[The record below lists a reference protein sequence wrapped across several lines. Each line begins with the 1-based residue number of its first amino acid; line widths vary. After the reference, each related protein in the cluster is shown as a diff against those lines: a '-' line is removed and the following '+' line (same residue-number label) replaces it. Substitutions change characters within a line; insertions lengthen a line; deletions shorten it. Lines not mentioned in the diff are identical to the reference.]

1 MRTYL
6 ARHQSRGFSM
16 VELMVAMVISL
27 IGVIIIFQVFET
39 SEGVRRTSTSGGDAQ
54 QNGAVAL
61 YFMERDLR
69 NAGMGINDTIYAGCN
84 MIGSD
89 SARTTPNFPPL
100 GNPMILAP
108 AFITAG
114 VDAQT
119 PDQLTV
125 FYGSQNQIAN
135 STTLVANMILPTSP
149 LTVQSRFAFRPGD
162 LMLLLEPGS
171 GKNCA
176 FMEVTSLPAAPSNQI
191 NHDPGTYT
199 LAAGLVS
206 VSARFNPAAGTGVT
220 YGGANTASVARVFN
234 LGNLHDDLNFPASQN
249 VTLPVYNLYSVA
261 NKTLT
266 VSNAFVISGGV
277 PAVSSVAD
285 NIVHMRADYGVDDGV
300 NDGSVTYNT
309 VYAPN
314 DGVVDRY
321 ISATPNWSQVIAVR
335 VAVVARSAQPEKPA
349 AGLGAPCDT
358 TTAFPTW
365 SGNTGPAR
373 SFDLSTVPLPAGVTW
388 QCYRYRVFET
398 TVPLRNWIWKSS

>member
-1 MRTYL
+1 
-6 ARHQSRGFSM
+6 
-16 VELMVAMVISL
+16 
-27 IGVIIIFQVFET
+27 
-39 SEGVRRTSTSGGDAQ
+39 
-54 QNGAVAL
+54 
-61 YFMERDLR
+61 
-69 NAGMGINDTIYAGCN
+69 
-84 MIGSD
+84 
-89 SARTTPNFPPL
+89 
-100 GNPMILAP
+100 
-108 AFITAG
+108 
-114 VDAQT
+114 
-119 PDQLTV
+119 
-125 FYGSQNQIAN
+125 
-135 STTLVANMILPTSP
+135 
-149 LTVQSRFAFRPGD
+149 
-162 LMLLLEPGS
+162 
-171 GKNCA
+171 
-176 FMEVTSLPAAPSNQI
+176 
-191 NHDPGTYT
+191 
-199 LAAGLVS
+199 
-206 VSARFNPAAGTGVT
+206 
-220 YGGANTASVARVFN
+220 VARVFN

-277 PAVSSVAD
+277 PAVNSVAD

-388 QCYRYRVFET
+388 QCYRYRGRRQHRLPAIRGQRRRPGRPGRLCLAWRDLQNPSDQRRRRGEWLFFERRSRRGAGL
-398 TVPLRNWIWKSS
+398 VHQLRQLGKRL

>member
-1 MRTYL
+1 MRSLL
-6 ARHQSRGFSM
+6 ARHLSRGFSM

-69 NAGMGINDTIYAGCN
+69 NAGMSINDTIYAGCN

-89 SARTTPNFPPL
+89 SSRTTPNFPPL

-114 VDAQT
+114 ANAQT
-119 PDQLTV
+119 PDQLSV
-125 FYGSQNQIAN
+125 FYGSQNQIGN
-135 STTLVANMILPTSP
+135 STTLVANMVLPTSP
-149 LTVQSRFAFRPGD
+149 LAVQTRFGFRPGD
-162 LMLLLEPGS
+162 LVLLLEPGS

-176 FMEVTSLPAAPSNQI
+176 FMEVTSLPGLPSNQI

-199 LAAGLVS
+199 LSAGAPVAS
-206 VSARFNPAAGTGVT
+206 RFNPAAGVGVT
-220 YGGANTASVARVFN
+220 YGGANTANVTRVFN
-234 LGNLHDDLNFPASQN
+234 LGNLHDDINFPASQN
-249 VTLPVYNLYSVA
+249 VTLPVYNLYSIA
-261 NKTLT
+261 GNTLT

-314 DGVVDRY
+314 DGIVDRY
-321 ISATPNWSQVIAVR
+321 ISAAPNWSQVIAVR
-335 VAVVARSAQPEKPA
+335 VAVVARSALAEKPA

-358 TTAFPTW
+358 TTVAPTW
-365 SGNTGPAR
+365 SGNTGAAR
-373 SFDLSTVPLPAGVTW
+373 SLDLSAIPLPAGVTW
-388 QCYRYRVFET
+388 QCFRYRVFET

>member
-1 MRTYL
+1 MRALL
-6 ARHQSRGFSM
+6 ARHPSRGFSM

-39 SEGVRRTSTSGGDAQ
+39 SEGVRRTATSGGDAQ

-69 NAGMGINDTIYAGCN
+69 NAGMGINDTIYYAPVCN

-89 SARTTPNFPPL
+89 SSRTTPNLP
-100 GNPMILAP
+100 PMILAP
-108 AFITAG
+108 AFIAAG
-114 VDAQT
+114 ANAQT
-119 PDQLTV
+119 PDQLSV

-135 STTLVANMILPTSP
+135 STTLVANMVLPTSP
-149 LTVQSRFAFRPGD
+149 LTVQTRFGFRPGD
-162 LMLLLEPGS
+162 LVLLLEPGS

-176 FMEVTSLPAAPSNQI
+176 FMEVTSLPAVPSNQI

-206 VSARFNPAAGTGVT
+206 VPARFNPAAGMGVT

-249 VTLPVYNLYSVA
+249 VTLPVYNQYSIAA
-261 NKTLT
+261 NNTLT

-277 PAVSSVAD
+277 PAVNSVAD
-285 NIVHMRADYGVDDGV
+285 NIVHMRADYGVDDGPA
-300 NDGSVTYNT
+300 NDGIL
-309 VYAPN
+309 
-314 DGVVDRY
+314 DRY
-321 ISATPNWSQVIAVR
+321 ISATPNWSQVIAIR
-335 VAVVARSAQPEKPA
+335 IAVVARSALAEKPA
-349 AGLGAPCDT
+349 GGGATCNT
-358 TTAFPTW
+358 TTVPPTW
-365 SGNTGPAR
+365 SGDTGGAR
-373 SFDLSTVPLPAGVTW
+373 SFDLSAIPLPAGVTW